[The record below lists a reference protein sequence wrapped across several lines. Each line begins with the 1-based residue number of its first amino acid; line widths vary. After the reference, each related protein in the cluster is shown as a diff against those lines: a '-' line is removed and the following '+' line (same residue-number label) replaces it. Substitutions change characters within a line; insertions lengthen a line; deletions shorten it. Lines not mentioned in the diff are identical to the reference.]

1 MSNINIVSGMG
12 ADRGLDEGQNTNFVR
27 VMGAGYEPTDN
38 FRKEVVSKKLGRP
51 EMLDYESGNGFG
63 KQYLMS
69 KYFTQE
75 ENKKQFATPETTLK
89 YLNSVTLGKNA
100 VFVPN
105 KDRLQQADDFLVNV
119 VDKQKDPT
127 DFSFQLQTFL
137 GVPANGVV
145 GPEGAKA
152 IANYLTLYSE
162 EELTKKALATKYSP
176 EAEVKNKI
184 ITELYEEF
192 AIVEGD
198 GDTTGAAPTGKRG
211 LTTAIYD
218 AMKKKYGA
226 NITEEQ
232 ASKQYLTDIHDSF
245 NKNLVGFDKL
255 DEKIQKGV
263 LDAAYN
269 LDYQQMLKFKGFTT
283 AVKNNNKEEIFKSL
297 LDTANSDGRSI
308 KGLAKRRA
316 DSYNK
321 VMTESKITSV
331 KQDADGTISYM
342 KGAKVYFTYKPSGGK
357 HAKSTSGTIKV

>member
-12 ADRGLDEGQNTNFVR
+12 ADSGLNEGQNANFTT
-27 VMGAGYEPTDN
+27 VMRAGYEPTDT

-51 EMLDYESGNGFG
+51 EMLDYESGNGWG

-75 ENKKQFATPETTLK
+75 ENKKQFDTPETTLK

-100 VFVPN
+100 ALVPN

-119 VDKQKDPT
+119 VDNQKDPT
-127 DFSFQLQTFL
+127 EFSFQLQTFL

-162 EELTKKALATKYSP
+162 EELTKKALATKYAP
-176 EAEVKNKI
+176 ETEVKNKI
-184 ITELYEEF
+184 ISELYEEF
-192 AIVEGD
+192 VISEGN
-198 GDTTGAAPTGKRG
+198 GDTTGAAPTGERG
-211 LTTAIYD
+211 LTD
-218 AMKKKYGA
+218 AVYAALKKKHGA
-226 NITEEQ
+226 DLTQEQ

-245 NKNLVGFDKL
+245 SKNLVGFDKL
-255 DEKIQKGV
+255 GEATQKGI

-269 LDYQQMLKFKGFTT
+269 LNYQQMLKFKGFTT
-283 AVKNNNKEEIFKSL
+283 AVKNNNPEEIFKSL
-297 LDTANSDGRSI
+297 LDTANTDRQSI

-316 DSYNK
+316 AAYNT
-321 VMTESKITSV
+321 VVPDSKITSV
-331 KQDADGTISYM
+331 KQDADGTISYL
-342 KGAKVYFTYKPSGGK
+342 KNNKVYFTYKPSGGK
-357 HAKSTSGTIKV
+357 HAKSTAGIIKV